1 MGRIIVSNFIT
12 IDGLYSGP
20 YDDIEALFKFRHPS
34 YAGDNAFDDY
44 NVNMLESAGFL
55 LLSHTAFL
63 GNKAYWTTVPTSADA
78 TPARRRYAELIAS
91 TPKLVV
97 SDRITAGEL
106 EPWSNTQ
113 VISRNA
119 ASAELRL
126 LKESQTKDILIILSR
141 LLWQDLL
148 ANGLID
154 ELQLTTFP
162 LIGGEGTPMFE
173 TRPTAALKLISSQIW
188 PSSGNVLNVYEPLV
202 L

>member
-20 YDDIEALFKFRHPS
+20 NDDLEALFKFRHPI

-44 NVNMLESAGFL
+44 NVNILESAGFL
-55 LLSHTAFL
+55 LLSHNAFL
-63 GNKAYWTTVPTSADA
+63 GNKAYWTAVPTSAEA
-78 TPARRRYAELIAS
+78 TPVRRRYAELIANK
-91 TPKLVV
+91 PKLVV
-97 SDRITAGEL
+97 SDRISIDEL
-106 EPWSNTQ
+106 EPWTNTQ
-113 VISRNA
+113 IISRHA
-119 ASAELRL
+119 ASSELRS
-126 LKESQTKDILIILSR
+126 LKESQPKDILIILSR

-148 ANGLID
+148 TKGLID

-173 TRPTAALKLISSQIW
+173 TRPTAALKLISSRIW

>member
-20 YDDIEALFKFRHPS
+20 HDDIEALFKFRHPS

-44 NVNMLESAGFL
+44 NVNILESAGFL

-63 GNKAYWTTVPTSADA
+63 GNKAYWTTVPTSAGA
-78 TPARRRYAELIAS
+78 TPARLRYAELIAS
-91 TPKLVV
+91 KPKLVV
-97 SDRITAGEL
+97 SDRITADEL

-119 ASAELRL
+119 ASAELSL

-141 LLWQDLL
+141 LLWQDML
-148 ANGLID
+148 AKGLID

-162 LIGGEGTPMFE
+162 LIGGDGTPMFE

>member
-20 YDDIEALFKFRHPS
+20 NDDLEALFKFRHPS

-44 NVNMLESAGFL
+44 NVNILESAGFL

-63 GNKAYWTTVPTSADA
+63 GNKAYWTTVPTSAEP
-78 TPARRRYAELIAS
+78 TPARLRYAELIANK
-91 TPKLVV
+91 PKLVV
-97 SDRITAGEL
+97 SDRITVDEL
-106 EPWSNTQ
+106 EPWSNTR
-113 VISRNA
+113 VISRHA
-119 ASAELRL
+119 ASSELKI
-126 LKESQTKDILIILSR
+126 LKETQTRDILIILSR

-148 ANGLID
+148 AQGLVD

-173 TRPTAALKLISSQIW
+173 TRPTAALRLVSSQIW
-188 PSSGNVLNVYEPLV
+188 PSSGNVLNTYEPLV
-202 L
+202 F